1 MQVFTCSTCQHPV
14 YFDNFQCTSCGA
26 KLAFLPD
33 LRVVSVLA
41 PLDDAVA
48 PVVYNALAAR
58 AKGATYR
65 MCKNSDEHQ
74 ACNWAVPTD
83 DGEELCRACRLNGEN
98 AAMQNPALREGWL
111 MLEAAKRRLMYSL
124 LSLRLPLDG
133 RRERPEGG
141 LEFRFLADSEGQKVF
156 TGHSDGVI
164 TINVAEADDPFR
176 EKMRKELGEPYRTL
190 LGHFRHEIGHYYW
203 DRLIKDSPR
212 LPEFRELFGDEQA
225 SYADAVQRHYAQG
238 APPGFAQSFVSA
250 YATMHP
256 WEDWAE
262 TWAHYLHIWDTLETA
277 RSYGI
282 SLQPRPKGG
291 AQIPSV
297 ETTAIDDQD
306 FDELISAWMPLTL
319 ALNSL
324 NRSMGQPD
332 TYPFVLADPVLV
344 KLRFVH
350 DTIAEGRMAERRSL
364 LPEPKPQ
371 HRPNSKNRQ
380 PDRATST
387 ELKA

>member
-1 MQVFTCSTCQHPV
+1 V
-14 YFDNFQCTSCGA
+14 
-26 KLAFLPD
+26 
-33 LRVVSVLA
+33 
-41 PLDDAVA
+41 DDA
-48 PVVYNALAAR
+48 
-58 AKGATYR
+58 
-65 MCKNSDEHQ
+65 D
-74 ACNWAVPTD
+74 
-83 DGEELCRACRLNGEN
+83 ELCRACRLNGEN
-98 AAMQNPALREGWL
+98 AAMATPELRDGWL

-124 LSLRLPLDG
+124 LSLRLPLDS
-133 RRERPEGG
+133 RREHPEGG

-203 DRLIKDSPR
+203 DRLIKGSPR
-212 LPEFRELFGDEQA
+212 LEAFRQLFGDEQA
-225 SYADAVQRHYAQG
+225 SYADAVKRHYAQG
-238 APPGFAQSFVSA
+238 APQGFAQTYVSA

-291 AQIPSV
+291 AQVPGV

-306 FDELISAWMPLTL
+306 FDELTSAWMPLTL

-332 TYPFVLADPVLV
+332 SYPFVLAEPVLV

-350 DTIAEGRMAERRSL
+350 DTIAQGRTAERRSL
-364 LPEPKPQ
+364 VPE
-371 HRPNSKNRQ
+371 Q
-380 PDRATST
+380 PVKGKTHGKTGATDSAT
-387 ELKA
+387 TSELKA